1 MSRLTEPPQ
10 ERASRKQ
17 VGTEVEVKQ
26 APEQAEVTPS
36 GDNMPVEASADG
48 ATEDNELLTKASQ
61 HGLGNPGSSTESQL
75 LVDRSPGQGGPG
87 SDSPD
92 HEGHG
97 SNQADIR
104 DSASAQP
111 TELES
116 RETRD
121 HTSKTL
127 DPDASA
133 LRDHESRANRA
144 REVSSDDQQPAV
156 TDQQMAD
163 RLPQL
168 LIGLGASAGGLQPLE
183 DFFRT
188 VDPDAGHAYVVVQH
202 LSPDFKSLMSELL
215 GRQTRMKVQRAEDG
229 MKVCAN
235 NVYLIPPRKELT
247 VVGDELRVEEPRYT
261 STGTAHFPIDVFFRS
276 LAVSAKSRAVGI
288 IFSGTGSDGSR
299 GVRSIDEAGG
309 LVLVQDPAT
318 AQFDGMPKA
327 ARATGTTLHALP
339 PNELATLVSDLAS
352 DRGTKFAPY
361 ERLDQPNEFEKII
374 ALMSKETENDFSAY
388 KFKTLNRRVQRRR
401 MITSTETLADY
412 YQLLVE
418 SRDEREL
425 LCADLLI
432 HVTSFFRDET
442 SWRCLA
448 EKYLPALIESIPP
461 DNTLRI
467 WVAACSTGEEAYTMA
482 MVVRETMESLGRGS
496 QQLKIF
502 ATDVDPSVLERA
514 AAGVYP
520 QSIVA
525 DVPVDVLNKYF
536 SADGDNYVAS
546 RKLRELIIFA
556 PHNLLADA
564 PFTRTHLVSCR
575 NALIYLRPEA
585 QDRVMSM
592 MHFSLVPNGLL
603 FLGASETIG
612 QMANE
617 FRTLDE
623 SSSMYA
629 KLRDIRLSIEP
640 TFRTRGVERG
650 NRGSSASRTAPRQT
664 DRASINDSML
674 KYALQSIAFE
684 RSWVCLLCDGH
695 QNVIHTLG
703 TTDGLLRVPPGEL
716 TAEAPRMVPEGLS
729 MPLRSALNRA
739 QRERRTI
746 NHTSI
751 RSEGHDGLFDLQVIY
766 RATTRKAAEMS
777 IVVITRTDNKP
788 AVAEGDT
795 HGDTDTHTAQQ
806 VQDLEYELRQ
816 TRENLQATI
825 EQLETTN
832 EEQQATNEELTSANE
847 ELQSTN
853 EELHSV
859 NEELYTVNSEY
870 QQKISE
876 LTELTNDMDN
886 LLESTDIGVVF
897 LDSSLQ
903 IRKFTPAA
911 TRNVH
916 MMPSDVGRSFN
927 DLSYTFDYPDLNADL
942 NRVLSLGEAI
952 EREVKSAKA
961 EYLLVRIHPYRAG
974 SELTV
979 GIVITFV
986 NISELKKVEDALAQ
1000 VETRYRHLFQSEM
1013 FGIILGDMSSRN
1025 IVDANDAF
1033 LGLLQYGRLDLPL
1046 PLTSVYAESEHAEI
1060 DRALRELQMSGT
1072 STPAPVL
1079 LKKADGTLTS
1089 VIVGRTLISETDGTY
1104 VAFVLATDRLTD
1116 QAGVRLQEKA
1126 HELETVRDNLQQFAY
1141 TSSHQLQEPLRAVTG
1156 FTQLLNDEFA
1166 EVIGDK
1172 GRDYLRYIDDGA
1184 KRLAVTIEDLLLFSR
1199 VHTHASPMSWIDS
1212 AVLVNNVL
1220 AQLQNEIQQVDA
1232 TLDIGSLP
1240 VVLGDE
1246 PQIRQVF
1253 KSIIHNALK
1262 FRSKKAPEITVSAS
1276 KLDGFWRFSIADK
1289 GIGIDPASHS
1299 RVFTMFETANP
1310 DGTASRGIGLAISK
1324 RIIERHHGKIWIESA
1339 VEKGTKVLFTLP
1351 VHSDTGGDSAAGAP
1365 PSESDKFLAEPAH
1378 SANDDEGNPL

>member
-1 MSRLTEPPQ
+1 MSRKEPPMDGAELDVNKNDDEVLLANSVSGQVKNEAPIEPESLTEQEVLSRHSSGPP
-10 ERASRKQ
+10 
-17 VGTEVEVKQ
+17 
-26 APEQAEVTPS
+26 
-36 GDNMPVEASADG
+36 
-48 ATEDNELLTKASQ
+48 
-61 HGLGNPGSSTESQL
+61 
-75 LVDRSPGQGGPG
+75 VDQS
-87 SDSPD
+87 
-92 HEGHG
+92 
-97 SNQADIR
+97 
-104 DSASAQP
+104 
-111 TELES
+111 
-116 RETRD
+116 
-121 HTSKTL
+121 
-127 DPDASA
+127 
-133 LRDHESRANRA
+133 
-144 REVSSDDQQPAV
+144 
-156 TDQQMAD
+156 
-163 RLPQL
+163 PQL
-168 LIGLGASAGGLQPLE
+168 IIGLGASAGGLQPLE
-183 DFFRT
+183 DFFRNIE
-188 VDPDAGHAYVVVQH
+188 PDAGHAYVVVQH
-202 LSPDFKSLMSELL
+202 LSPDFKSLMGELL
-215 GRQTRMKVQRAEDG
+215 GRQTSMSVVRAEEG
-229 MKVCAN
+229 MKVLAN
-235 NVYLIPPRKELT
+235 HVYLIPPRKELT
-247 VVGDELRVEEPRYT
+247 IVGDRLKVDEPNAAAG
-261 STGTAHFPIDVFFRS
+261 SAHFPIDVFFRS
-276 LAVSAKSRAVGI
+276 LAQTAKSRAVGI
-288 IFSGTGSDGSR
+288 ILSGTGSDGSR
-299 GVRSIDEAGG
+299 GVRAIDEAGG

-327 ARATGTTLHALP
+327 AHETGTVLRTLAP
-339 PNELATLVSDLAS
+339 DELAKLICDLAS
-352 DRGTKFAPY
+352 DRGTSFVPY

-401 MITSTETLADY
+401 LITGTETLAEY
-412 YQLLVE
+412 FQILTE
-418 SRDEREL
+418 SREEREL

-432 HVTSFFRDET
+432 HVTSFFRDEKA
-442 SWRCLA
+442 WNVLA
-448 EKYLPALIESIPP
+448 ERVFPQLIESIPP

-482 MVVRETMESLGRGS
+482 MVARETMESLGRGS

-502 ATDVDPSVLERA
+502 ATDVDPAVLERA

-525 DVPVDVLNKYF
+525 DVPADLLNKYF
-536 SADGDNYVAS
+536 SADGENYVAS

-556 PHNLLADA
+556 PHNLLVDA

-585 QDRVMSM
+585 QNKVMSM
-592 MHFSLVPNGLL
+592 MHFSLVPSGVV

-612 QMANE
+612 HMANE
-617 FRTLDE
+617 FRVVDE
-623 SSSMYA
+623 SNSIYA

-640 TFRTRGVERG
+640 SFRARGV
-650 NRGSSASRTAPRQT
+650 NRGAREAASRKLSKESV
-664 DRASINDSML
+664 RAQVSDTML
-674 KYALQSIAFE
+674 NQALQSIASE
-684 RSWVCLLCDGH
+684 RNWVCMLCDGH
-695 QNVIHTLG
+695 QNVVHILG
-703 TTDGLLRVPPGEL
+703 STEGLLRVPPGEL
-716 TAEAPRMVPEGLS
+716 TAEASRMVPEGLS

-746 NHTSI
+746 HHAGI
-751 RSEGHDGLFDLQVIY
+751 RSEGYDCLFDLQVIY
-766 RATTRKAAEMS
+766 CPTTRKSAEMS
-777 IVVITRTDNKP
+777 IVVISRTEQKLRDDSDADSESDIHN
-788 AVAEGDT
+788 T
-795 HGDTDTHTAQQ
+795 QQ

-870 QQKISE
+870 QQKIGE

-897 LDSSLQ
+897 LDNSLQ

-916 MMPSDVGRSFN
+916 MMPSDIGRSFN

-942 NRVLSLGEAI
+942 KRVLSLGEAV
-952 EREVKSAKA
+952 EREVSSAKS

-1013 FGIILGDMSSRN
+1013 FGVILGDINNRT

-1033 LGLLQYGRLDLPL
+1033 LSLLQYGRLDLPL
-1046 PLTSVYAESEHAEI
+1046 ALTSVYAESEHAES
-1060 DRALRELQMSGT
+1060 DRALRELQISGT
-1072 STPAPVL
+1072 NPPSPIL

-1089 VIVGRTLISETDGTY
+1089 VIIGRTLISEAEGTY

-1116 QAGVRLQEKA
+1116 QAGLRLQEKA

-1166 EVIGDK
+1166 DVIGDK
-1172 GRDYLRYIDDGA
+1172 GKDYLKYIDDGA
-1184 KRLAVTIEDLLLFSR
+1184 KRLATTIEDLLLFSR
-1199 VHTHASPMSWIDS
+1199 VHTHASPMVWIDTS
-1212 AVLVNNVL
+1212 VLVNSVI
-1220 AQLQNEIQQVDA
+1220 AQMQQEIQDSEA
-1232 TLDIGSLP
+1232 TFDIGTLP
-1240 VVLGDE
+1240 MIHGDE

-1253 KSIIHNALK
+1253 NSIIHNALK
-1262 FRSKKAPEITVSAS
+1262 FRGKNPPAIRISSSKQ
-1276 KLDGFWRFSIADK
+1276 DDFWQFSIADR
-1289 GIGIDPASHS
+1289 GIGIDPVSHS
-1299 RVFTMFETANP
+1299 RVFTMFETSNP
-1310 DGTASRGIGLAISK
+1310 EGDLASRGIGLAISK

-1339 VEKGTKVLFTLP
+1339 VEKGTNVLFTLP
-1351 VHSDTGGDSAAGAP
+1351 VQLTQEGAELPRNIVGSPDDT
-1365 PSESDKFLAEPAH
+1365 K
-1378 SANDDEGNPL
+1378 